1 MKKLICAGIVIFIS
15 AISIAQDPKK
25 THDYKVF
32 GERIAQA
39 IFSDLSGEIYGNGT
53 IKLPDVGAGRNS
65 TTGYLVK
72 NKGLESLANTL
83 SLTVDELKELRKT
96 RRREI
101 PYELTFIK
109 MKYNF
114 GITDWDHVILE
125 NVYLEERPSEVIKTA
140 DIILEVKQ
148 ALKKINIVLE
158 NCIQTDTEWL
168 IGDRIYATGTKEKIM
183 ADTRKSNDLLS
194 NLSEPQIKESVL
206 DINGRWSSRK
216 AIISYDNYSEKIILE
231 EDDLK
236 WSELRKLDFML
247 LNNGKLSIGVF
258 LVKKDNY
265 NAYSN
270 KWSYRNKS
278 KTILFSSDEPGIYES
293 KTVAV
298 KSLTDREMVVEY
310 SDMGVTTT
318 YFLDYSTPG
327 RKELTSAELKNSKWY
342 RLYLSKIDL
351 TMTAKSSKRKD
362 HVFKG
367 LAIYKSGKFEEINLK
382 YENPID
388 FTKSREPLYI
398 YTDEYLGA
406 EKTDESAVSFIDK
419 DELNGLIIE
428 DELWLPKIIK
438 NKVKWAL
445 ISVQGPITS
454 FTIYEIPTS
463 SKMQI
468 SNVPQ
473 PEPNP
478 EENRKLYLQ
487 RYDGKLY
494 QNKLIGFR
502 KAVADLVLECKEL
515 SGKIKNKE
523 KGYGASNQDRVAI
536 EFNQWYKENNPEAF
550 NKSFIIMD

>member
-1 MKKLICAGIVIFIS
+1 MKKVICTGIVILIS

-25 THDYKVF
+25 THNYEIF

-72 NKGLESLANTL
+72 NKELESLANTL
-83 SLTVDELKELRKT
+83 GISVDELKKHRKI
-96 RRREI
+96 RRTEI
-101 PYELTFIK
+101 EHELTFIK
-109 MKYNF
+109 MKYNY
-114 GITDWDHVILE
+114 GITDWGHVILE
-125 NVYLEERPSEVIKTA
+125 NVHLEEKPSDVIKTA
-140 DIILEVKQ
+140 DIILEAKQ
-148 ALKKINIVLE
+148 AQNKIYIVLE
-158 NCIQTDTEWL
+158 NCMQTDTEWL
-168 IGDRIYATGTKEKIM
+168 LGDHLYASGTNEKIE
-183 ADTRKSNDLLS
+183 ADTRKANELLA
-194 NLSEPQIKESVL
+194 NLTELQIKESVF
-206 DINGRWSSRK
+206 DINGRWSSKK
-216 AIISYDNYSEKIILE
+216 AIITYDNYPQKIILE
-231 EDDLK
+231 DDDLR
-236 WSELRKLDFML
+236 WTELRKLDFML

-258 LVKKDNY
+258 LVKKGNY

-278 KTILFSSDEPGIYES
+278 KTIFFSSDEPGIYES
-293 KTVAV
+293 RTVTV
-298 KSLTDREMVVEY
+298 KSLSDREMIVEY

-327 RKELTSAELKNSKWY
+327 RKELTTSELKNSQWFK
-342 RLYLSKIDL
+342 LYLSKTDL
-351 TMTAKSSKRKD
+351 STGAKSSKMKD
-362 HVFKG
+362 HVYKG
-367 LAIYKSGKFEEINLK
+367 LAIYKNGKFEEINLK

-388 FTKSREPLYI
+388 FTKSRDPLYI
-398 YTDEYLGA
+398 YSDEYLGR
-406 EKTDESAVSFIDK
+406 EKTDGSAVSFIDK
-419 DELNGLIIE
+419 DELKGLMIE

-454 FTIYEIPTS
+454 FTIYEVPTS

-468 SNVPQ
+468 SNVPK

-494 QNKLIGFR
+494 QNMMVGFR
-502 KAVADLVLECKEL
+502 KKVSELVLECKEL
-515 SGKIKNKE
+515 SDKIKNKE
-523 KGYGASNQDRVAI
+523 KGYGASNQERIAL

-550 NKSFIIMD
+550 NKSLIIMN

>member
-1 MKKLICAGIVIFIS
+1 MKKVIYAGIVILIS
-15 AISIAQDPKK
+15 AISIAQDQKK

-72 NKGLESLANTL
+72 NKALESLANTL
-83 SLTVDELKELRKT
+83 GITADELKEHRKI
-96 RRREI
+96 RRTEI
-101 PYELTFIK
+101 EHELTFIK
-109 MKYNF
+109 MKYNY
-114 GITDWDHVILE
+114 GITDWGHVILE
-125 NVYLEERPSEVIKTA
+125 NVHLEEKPSDVIKTA
-140 DIILEVKQ
+140 DIILEAKQ
-148 ALKKINIVLE
+148 AQNKIYIVLE
-158 NCIQTDTEWL
+158 NCMQTDTEWL
-168 IGDRIYATGTKEKIM
+168 LGDHLYASGTNEKIE
-183 ADTRKSNDLLS
+183 ADTRKANELLA
-194 NLSEPQIKESVL
+194 NLTELQIKESVF
-206 DINGRWSSRK
+206 DINGRWSSKK
-216 AIISYDNYSEKIILE
+216 AIITYDNYTQKIILE
-231 EDDLK
+231 DDDLR
-236 WSELRKLDFML
+236 WTELRKLDFML

-278 KTILFSSDEPGIYES
+278 KTIFFSSDEPGIYES
-293 KTVAV
+293 KTVTV
-298 KSLTDREMVVEY
+298 KSLSDREMIVEY

-327 RKELTSAELKNSKWY
+327 RKELTTSELKNSQWFK
-342 RLYLSKIDL
+342 LILSKIDL
-351 TMTAKSSKRKD
+351 STGAKSSKMKD
-362 HVFKG
+362 HVYKG
-367 LAIYKSGKFEEINLK
+367 LAIYKNGKFEEINLK

-388 FTKSREPLYI
+388 FTKSRDPLYI
-398 YTDEYLGA
+398 YSDEYLGK
-406 EKTDESAVSFIDK
+406 EKTDGSAVSFIDK
-419 DELNGLIIE
+419 DELKGLIIE

-454 FTIYEIPTS
+454 FTIYEVPTS
-463 SKMQI
+463 SKLQI
-468 SNVPQ
+468 SNVPK

-494 QNKLIGFR
+494 QNMMVGFR
-502 KAVADLVLECKEL
+502 KNVSTLVAEYKEL
-515 SGKIKNKE
+515 SDKIKNKE
-523 KGYGASNQDRVAI
+523 KGYGASNQERIAM
-536 EFNQWYKENNPEAF
+536 EFNQWFKENNPEAF
-550 NKSFIIMD
+550 TKSFILMD

>member
-1 MKKLICAGIVIFIS
+1 MKKVICAGIIILIS

-25 THDYKVF
+25 THDYKIF

-39 IFSDLSGEIYGNGT
+39 IFSDLGGEIYGNGT

-72 NKGLESLANTL
+72 NKQLESLANTL
-83 SLTVDELKELRKT
+83 GITVDELKKRRKI
-96 RRREI
+96 RRTEI
-101 PYELTFIK
+101 EHELTFIK
-109 MKYNF
+109 MKYNY
-114 GITDWDHVILE
+114 GISDWDHVILE
-125 NVYLEERPSEVIKTA
+125 NIHLEEKPSEIIKSA

-148 ALKKINIVLE
+148 ALTKINIVLE

-168 IGDRIYATGTKEKIM
+168 LGDRIYASGTKEGIM
-183 ADTRKSNDLLS
+183 ADTRKANELLS
-194 NLSEPQIKESVL
+194 NLTEPLIKESVL

-216 AIISYDNYSEKIILE
+216 AIISYDNYPEKIILE
-231 EDDLK
+231 DDDLK
-236 WSELRKLDFML
+236 WTELRKLDFML

-270 KWSYRNKS
+270 KWSYRDKS

-293 KTVAV
+293 KTVTV
-298 KSLTDREMVVEY
+298 KSLSDREMIVEY
-310 SDMGVTTT
+310 ADMGVTTT

-327 RKELTSAELKNSKWY
+327 RKELTASELKNSKWY

-367 LAIYKSGKFEEINLK
+367 LAIYKNGKFEEINLK
-382 YENPID
+382 YENPVD
-388 FTKSREPLYI
+388 FTKSRNPLYI
-398 YTDEYLGA
+398 YSDEYLGA

-468 SNVPQ
+468 SNVPK
-473 PEPNP
+473 PEPKP

-494 QNKLIGFR
+494 QNKLVGFR
-502 KAVADLVLECKEL
+502 KAVSELVLEYKEL
-515 SGKIKNKE
+515 SNKIKNKE
-523 KGYGASNQDRVAI
+523 KGYGASNQDRVAL
-536 EFNQWYKENNPEAF
+536 EFNQWFKENNPEAF
-550 NKSFIIMD
+550 TKSLIVLY